1 VSTKDVDFAQDKLL
15 CSEWFLPLDS
25 IDMKIDVS
33 GKRCLV
39 LLGLNLQGMEDQP
52 VRAAFG
58 GIVGIKEI
66 GPERVEADEI
76 VLNPSP

>member
-1 VSTKDVDFAQDKLL
+1 MPRDT
-15 CSEWFLPLDS
+15 
-25 IDMKIDVS
+25 
-33 GKRCLV
+33 
-39 LLGLNLQGMEDQP
+39 GLNLQGMEDQP

-66 GPERVEADEI
+66 RAERVEVDEI